1 MYNKNINLNLYK
13 TFYDVAK
20 SESISEAAK
29 KTFTSQ
35 PAISKSIKK
44 LEETLNV
51 KLFYRNLDGIK
62 LTSEGEKLLFYVE
75 EAFNNLLVG
84 ERNITE
90 NEKLQSGKLTIGVP
104 SQIGTFFVFDS
115 ISKFHKIYPNIE
127 ITIISSSTKS
137 LLKKLKLHEIDFI
150 IDSSPINDVQ
160 EDVIIR
166 PLKKVDNCFIV
177 SKKYEDKMI
186 ESLTYTLTSI
196 NGIDS
201 IKLLVDGKELK
212 KLPNSNKLLPT
223 FLDKSYG
230 INKIYEITNVG
241 NIDSY
246 TVYFVNNVNDNK
258 YYIPVTKYVN
268 DYKQDKIR
276 IIIDELASSFT
287 YQSNLSS
294 FLNENTKLLNYE
306 VIDKQ
311 IKLNFNDMIF
321 SDITNNDILEEVVYT
336 ICLSIND
343 SIDIDSV
350 VFLAN
355 DREILKKNI
364 SDLK

>member
-177 SKKYEDKMI
+177 SKKYEDKRKNIKSLKDIENYPLILPVPNTSNRSNLDLLFEKSGIKPTNVMNIHTSEMI
-186 ESLTYTLTSI
+186 LGAVKKDLGIGYIIEDLIIDDPEVCKI
-196 NGIDS
+196 N
-201 IKLLVDGKELK
+201 IKE
-212 KLPNSNKLLPT
+212 KLPKIEINLVYVKKYLTIVPT
-223 FLDKSYG
+223 KFIKKFIDDKF
-230 INKIYEITNVG
+230 G
-241 NIDSY
+241 N
-246 TVYFVNNVNDNK
+246 
-258 YYIPVTKYVN
+258 
-268 DYKQDKIR
+268 
-276 IIIDELASSFT
+276 
-287 YQSNLSS
+287 
-294 FLNENTKLLNYE
+294 
-306 VIDKQ
+306 
-311 IKLNFNDMIF
+311 
-321 SDITNNDILEEVVYT
+321 
-336 ICLSIND
+336 
-343 SIDIDSV
+343 
-350 VFLAN
+350 
-355 DREILKKNI
+355 
-364 SDLK
+364 

>member
-177 SKKYEDKMI
+177 SKKYEDKIKNIKSLNDIENYPLILPVPNTSNRSNLDLLFEKSGIKPTNVMNIHTSEMI
-186 ESLTYTLTSI
+186 LGAVKKDLGIGYIIEDLIIDDPEVCKI
-196 NGIDS
+196 N
-201 IKLLVDGKELK
+201 IKE
-212 KLPNSNKLLPT
+212 KLPKIEINLVYVKKYLTIVPT
-223 FLDKSYG
+223 KFIKMFIDDKF
-230 INKIYEITNVG
+230 G
-241 NIDSY
+241 N
-246 TVYFVNNVNDNK
+246 
-258 YYIPVTKYVN
+258 
-268 DYKQDKIR
+268 
-276 IIIDELASSFT
+276 
-287 YQSNLSS
+287 
-294 FLNENTKLLNYE
+294 
-306 VIDKQ
+306 
-311 IKLNFNDMIF
+311 
-321 SDITNNDILEEVVYT
+321 
-336 ICLSIND
+336 
-343 SIDIDSV
+343 
-350 VFLAN
+350 
-355 DREILKKNI
+355 
-364 SDLK
+364 

>member
-177 SKKYEDKMI
+177 SKKYEDKI
-186 ESLTYTLTSI
+186 K
-196 NGIDS
+196 S
-201 IKLLVDGKELK
+201 IKSLKDIENYPLILPVPNTSNRSNLDLLFEKSGIKPTNVMNIHTSEMILGAVKKDLGIGYIIEDLIIDDPEVCKINIKE
-212 KLPNSNKLLPT
+212 KLPKIEINLVYVKKYLTIVPT
-223 FLDKSYG
+223 KFIKMFIDDK
-230 INKIYEITNVG
+230 
-241 NIDSY
+241 
-246 TVYFVNNVNDNK
+246 FNN
-258 YYIPVTKYVN
+258 
-268 DYKQDKIR
+268 
-276 IIIDELASSFT
+276 
-287 YQSNLSS
+287 
-294 FLNENTKLLNYE
+294 
-306 VIDKQ
+306 
-311 IKLNFNDMIF
+311 
-321 SDITNNDILEEVVYT
+321 
-336 ICLSIND
+336 
-343 SIDIDSV
+343 
-350 VFLAN
+350 
-355 DREILKKNI
+355 
-364 SDLK
+364 

>member
-127 ITIISSSTKS
+127 ITIISNSTKS

-177 SKKYEDKMI
+177 SKKYEDKIKNIKSLKDIENYPLILPVPNTSNRSNLDLLFEKSGIKPTNVMNIHTSEMI
-186 ESLTYTLTSI
+186 LGAVKKDLGIGYIIEDLIIDDSEVCKI
-196 NGIDS
+196 N
-201 IKLLVDGKELK
+201 IKE
-212 KLPNSNKLLPT
+212 KLPKIEINLVYVKKYLTIVPT
-223 FLDKSYG
+223 KFIKKFIDDK
-230 INKIYEITNVG
+230 
-241 NIDSY
+241 
-246 TVYFVNNVNDNK
+246 FDN
-258 YYIPVTKYVN
+258 
-268 DYKQDKIR
+268 
-276 IIIDELASSFT
+276 
-287 YQSNLSS
+287 
-294 FLNENTKLLNYE
+294 
-306 VIDKQ
+306 
-311 IKLNFNDMIF
+311 
-321 SDITNNDILEEVVYT
+321 
-336 ICLSIND
+336 
-343 SIDIDSV
+343 
-350 VFLAN
+350 
-355 DREILKKNI
+355 
-364 SDLK
+364 

>member
-177 SKKYEDKMI
+177 SKKYEDKIKNIKSLKDI
-186 ESLTYTLTSI
+186 ENYPLILPVPNTSNRSNLDLLFEK
-196 NGIDS
+196 NGIKPTNVMNIHTSEMILGAVKKDLGIGYIIEDLIIDDPEVCKIN
-201 IKLLVDGKELK
+201 IKE
-212 KLPNSNKLLPT
+212 KLPKIEINLVYVKKYLTIVPT
-223 FLDKSYG
+223 KFIKKFIDDKF
-230 INKIYEITNVG
+230 G
-241 NIDSY
+241 N
-246 TVYFVNNVNDNK
+246 
-258 YYIPVTKYVN
+258 
-268 DYKQDKIR
+268 
-276 IIIDELASSFT
+276 
-287 YQSNLSS
+287 
-294 FLNENTKLLNYE
+294 
-306 VIDKQ
+306 
-311 IKLNFNDMIF
+311 
-321 SDITNNDILEEVVYT
+321 
-336 ICLSIND
+336 
-343 SIDIDSV
+343 
-350 VFLAN
+350 
-355 DREILKKNI
+355 
-364 SDLK
+364 

>member
-177 SKKYEDKMI
+177 SKKYEDKIKNIKSLKDI
-186 ESLTYTLTSI
+186 ENYPLILPVPNTSNRSNLDLLFEK
-196 NGIDS
+196 NGIKPTNVMNIHTSEMILGAVKKDLGIGYIIEDLIIDDPEVCKIN
-201 IKLLVDGKELK
+201 IKE
-212 KLPNSNKLLPT
+212 KLPKIEINLVYVKKYLTIVPT
-223 FLDKSYG
+223 KFIKKFIDDK
-230 INKIYEITNVG
+230 
-241 NIDSY
+241 
-246 TVYFVNNVNDNK
+246 FDN
-258 YYIPVTKYVN
+258 
-268 DYKQDKIR
+268 
-276 IIIDELASSFT
+276 
-287 YQSNLSS
+287 
-294 FLNENTKLLNYE
+294 
-306 VIDKQ
+306 
-311 IKLNFNDMIF
+311 
-321 SDITNNDILEEVVYT
+321 
-336 ICLSIND
+336 
-343 SIDIDSV
+343 
-350 VFLAN
+350 
-355 DREILKKNI
+355 
-364 SDLK
+364 

>member
-166 PLKKVDNCFIV
+166 SLKKVDNCFIV
-177 SKKYEDKMI
+177 SKKYEDKIKNIKSLKDIENYPLILPVPNTSNRSNLDLLFEKSGIKPTNVMNIHTSEMI
-186 ESLTYTLTSI
+186 LGAVKKDLGIGYIIEDLIIDDPEVCKI
-196 NGIDS
+196 N
-201 IKLLVDGKELK
+201 IKE
-212 KLPNSNKLLPT
+212 KLPKIEINLVYVKKYLTIVPT
-223 FLDKSYG
+223 KFIKMFIDDK
-230 INKIYEITNVG
+230 
-241 NIDSY
+241 
-246 TVYFVNNVNDNK
+246 FNN
-258 YYIPVTKYVN
+258 
-268 DYKQDKIR
+268 
-276 IIIDELASSFT
+276 
-287 YQSNLSS
+287 
-294 FLNENTKLLNYE
+294 
-306 VIDKQ
+306 
-311 IKLNFNDMIF
+311 
-321 SDITNNDILEEVVYT
+321 
-336 ICLSIND
+336 
-343 SIDIDSV
+343 
-350 VFLAN
+350 
-355 DREILKKNI
+355 
-364 SDLK
+364 

>member
-1 MYNKNINLNLYK
+1 MIKKMLYK
-13 TFYDVAK
+13 KILVASSLLVVLFMLYLIPTK
-20 SESISEAAK
+20 KEVEFAETNLEYVYPNDLETVYLLDSNDYVARVLISASNDSI
-29 KTFTSQ
+29 
-35 PAISKSIKK
+35 ISKA
-44 LEETLNV
+44 
-51 KLFYRNLDGIK
+51 
-62 LTSEGEKLLFYVE
+62 TSLID
-75 EAFNNLLVG
+75 A
-84 ERNITE
+84 
-90 NEKLQSGKLTIGVP
+90 LTIGGKKENVIPNGFRSIIP
-104 SQIGTFFVFDS
+104 SGTKVIDIELEDGVLVINF
-115 ISKFHKIYPNIE
+115 SKDI
-127 ITIISSSTKS
+127 
-137 LLKKLKLHEIDFI
+137 LDID
-150 IDSSPINDVQ
+150 
-160 EDVIIR
+160 
-166 PLKKVDNCFIV
+166 
-177 SKKYEDKMI
+177 KKYEDKMI

-246 TVYFVNNVNDNK
+246 TVYFVNSVNDNK

-350 VFLAN
+350 VVLAN

>member
-90 NEKLQSGKLTIGVP
+90 NEKLQSGKLNIGVP

-177 SKKYEDKMI
+177 SKKYEDQIQNIKSLKDIENYPLILPVPNTSNRSNLDLLFEKSGIKPTNVMNIHTSEMI
-186 ESLTYTLTSI
+186 LGAVKKDLGIGYIIEDLIIDDPEVCKI
-196 NGIDS
+196 N
-201 IKLLVDGKELK
+201 IKE
-212 KLPNSNKLLPT
+212 KLPKIEINLVYVKKYLTIVPT
-223 FLDKSYG
+223 KFIKKFIDDKF
-230 INKIYEITNVG
+230 G
-241 NIDSY
+241 N
-246 TVYFVNNVNDNK
+246 
-258 YYIPVTKYVN
+258 
-268 DYKQDKIR
+268 
-276 IIIDELASSFT
+276 
-287 YQSNLSS
+287 
-294 FLNENTKLLNYE
+294 
-306 VIDKQ
+306 
-311 IKLNFNDMIF
+311 
-321 SDITNNDILEEVVYT
+321 
-336 ICLSIND
+336 
-343 SIDIDSV
+343 
-350 VFLAN
+350 
-355 DREILKKNI
+355 
-364 SDLK
+364 

>member
-177 SKKYEDKMI
+177 SKKYEDKIKNIKSLKDIENYPLILPVPNTSNRSNLDLLFEKSGIKPTNVMNIHTSEMI
-186 ESLTYTLTSI
+186 LGAVKKDLGIGYIIEDLIIDDPEVCKINIKEKLPKIEINLVYVKKYLTIVPTKF
-196 NGIDS
+196 
-201 IKLLVDGKELK
+201 IKKFIDGK
-212 KLPNSNKLLPT
+212 
-223 FLDKSYG
+223 F
-230 INKIYEITNVG
+230 
-241 NIDSY
+241 
-246 TVYFVNNVNDNK
+246 NN
-258 YYIPVTKYVN
+258 
-268 DYKQDKIR
+268 
-276 IIIDELASSFT
+276 
-287 YQSNLSS
+287 
-294 FLNENTKLLNYE
+294 
-306 VIDKQ
+306 
-311 IKLNFNDMIF
+311 
-321 SDITNNDILEEVVYT
+321 
-336 ICLSIND
+336 
-343 SIDIDSV
+343 
-350 VFLAN
+350 
-355 DREILKKNI
+355 
-364 SDLK
+364 

>member
-150 IDSSPINDVQ
+150 IDSSPINDAQ

-177 SKKYEDKMI
+177 SKKYEDKIKNIKSLKDI
-186 ESLTYTLTSI
+186 ENYPLILPVPNTSNRSNLDLLFEK
-196 NGIDS
+196 NGIKPTNVMNIHTSEMILGAVKKDLGIGYIIEDLIIDDPEVCKIN
-201 IKLLVDGKELK
+201 IKE
-212 KLPNSNKLLPT
+212 KLPKIEINLVYVKKYLTIVPT
-223 FLDKSYG
+223 KFIKKFIDDK
-230 INKIYEITNVG
+230 
-241 NIDSY
+241 
-246 TVYFVNNVNDNK
+246 FDN
-258 YYIPVTKYVN
+258 
-268 DYKQDKIR
+268 
-276 IIIDELASSFT
+276 
-287 YQSNLSS
+287 
-294 FLNENTKLLNYE
+294 
-306 VIDKQ
+306 
-311 IKLNFNDMIF
+311 
-321 SDITNNDILEEVVYT
+321 
-336 ICLSIND
+336 
-343 SIDIDSV
+343 
-350 VFLAN
+350 
-355 DREILKKNI
+355 
-364 SDLK
+364 

>member
-20 SESISEAAK
+20 SESISQAAK

-177 SKKYEDKMI
+177 SKKYEDKIKNIKSLKDI
-186 ESLTYTLTSI
+186 ENYPLILPVPNTSNRSNLDLLFEK
-196 NGIDS
+196 NGIKPTNVMNIHTSEMILGAVKKDLGIGYIIEDLIIDDPEVCKIN
-201 IKLLVDGKELK
+201 IKE
-212 KLPNSNKLLPT
+212 KLPKIEINLVYVKKYLTIVPT
-223 FLDKSYG
+223 KFIKMFIDDK
-230 INKIYEITNVG
+230 
-241 NIDSY
+241 
-246 TVYFVNNVNDNK
+246 FNN
-258 YYIPVTKYVN
+258 
-268 DYKQDKIR
+268 
-276 IIIDELASSFT
+276 
-287 YQSNLSS
+287 
-294 FLNENTKLLNYE
+294 
-306 VIDKQ
+306 
-311 IKLNFNDMIF
+311 
-321 SDITNNDILEEVVYT
+321 
-336 ICLSIND
+336 
-343 SIDIDSV
+343 
-350 VFLAN
+350 
-355 DREILKKNI
+355 
-364 SDLK
+364 

>member
-177 SKKYEDKMI
+177 SKKYEDKIKNIKSLNDI
-186 ESLTYTLTSI
+186 ENYPLILPVPNTSNRSNLDLLLEK
-196 NGIDS
+196 NGIKPTNVMNIHTSEMILGAVKKDLGIGYIIEDLIIDDPEVCKIN
-201 IKLLVDGKELK
+201 IKE
-212 KLPNSNKLLPT
+212 KLPKIEINLVYVKKYLTIVPT
-223 FLDKSYG
+223 KFIKKFIDDK
-230 INKIYEITNVG
+230 
-241 NIDSY
+241 
-246 TVYFVNNVNDNK
+246 FNN
-258 YYIPVTKYVN
+258 
-268 DYKQDKIR
+268 
-276 IIIDELASSFT
+276 
-287 YQSNLSS
+287 
-294 FLNENTKLLNYE
+294 
-306 VIDKQ
+306 
-311 IKLNFNDMIF
+311 
-321 SDITNNDILEEVVYT
+321 
-336 ICLSIND
+336 
-343 SIDIDSV
+343 
-350 VFLAN
+350 
-355 DREILKKNI
+355 
-364 SDLK
+364 

>member
-177 SKKYEDKMI
+177 SKKYEDKIKNIKSLKDI
-186 ESLTYTLTSI
+186 ENYPLILPVPNTS
-196 NGIDS
+196 NRSNLDLLFEKNS
-201 IKLLVDGKELK
+201 IKPTNVMNIHTSEMILGAVKKDLGIGYIIEDLIIDDPEVCKINIKE
-212 KLPNSNKLLPT
+212 KLPKIEINLVYVKKYLTIVPT
-223 FLDKSYG
+223 KFIKKFIDDK
-230 INKIYEITNVG
+230 
-241 NIDSY
+241 
-246 TVYFVNNVNDNK
+246 FDN
-258 YYIPVTKYVN
+258 
-268 DYKQDKIR
+268 
-276 IIIDELASSFT
+276 
-287 YQSNLSS
+287 
-294 FLNENTKLLNYE
+294 
-306 VIDKQ
+306 
-311 IKLNFNDMIF
+311 
-321 SDITNNDILEEVVYT
+321 
-336 ICLSIND
+336 
-343 SIDIDSV
+343 
-350 VFLAN
+350 
-355 DREILKKNI
+355 
-364 SDLK
+364 

>member
-177 SKKYEDKMI
+177 SKKYEDKIKNIKSLNDI
-186 ESLTYTLTSI
+186 ENYPLILPVPNTSNRSNLDLLFEK
-196 NGIDS
+196 NGIKPTNVMNIHTSEMILGAVKKDLGIGYIIEDLIIDDPEVCKIN
-201 IKLLVDGKELK
+201 IKE
-212 KLPNSNKLLPT
+212 KLPKIEINLVYVKKYLTIVPT
-223 FLDKSYG
+223 KFIKMFIDDKF
-230 INKIYEITNVG
+230 G
-241 NIDSY
+241 N
-246 TVYFVNNVNDNK
+246 
-258 YYIPVTKYVN
+258 
-268 DYKQDKIR
+268 
-276 IIIDELASSFT
+276 
-287 YQSNLSS
+287 
-294 FLNENTKLLNYE
+294 
-306 VIDKQ
+306 
-311 IKLNFNDMIF
+311 
-321 SDITNNDILEEVVYT
+321 
-336 ICLSIND
+336 
-343 SIDIDSV
+343 
-350 VFLAN
+350 
-355 DREILKKNI
+355 
-364 SDLK
+364 

>member
-177 SKKYEDKMI
+177 SKKYEDKIKNIKSLKDI
-186 ESLTYTLTSI
+186 ENYPLILPVPNTSNRSNLDLLFEK
-196 NGIDS
+196 NGIKPTNVMNIHTSEMILGAVKKDLGIGYIIEDLIIDDPEVCKIS
-201 IKLLVDGKELK
+201 IKE
-212 KLPNSNKLLPT
+212 KLPKIEINLVYVKKYLTIVPT
-223 FLDKSYG
+223 KFIKKFIDDK
-230 INKIYEITNVG
+230 
-241 NIDSY
+241 
-246 TVYFVNNVNDNK
+246 FDN
-258 YYIPVTKYVN
+258 
-268 DYKQDKIR
+268 
-276 IIIDELASSFT
+276 
-287 YQSNLSS
+287 
-294 FLNENTKLLNYE
+294 
-306 VIDKQ
+306 
-311 IKLNFNDMIF
+311 
-321 SDITNNDILEEVVYT
+321 
-336 ICLSIND
+336 
-343 SIDIDSV
+343 
-350 VFLAN
+350 
-355 DREILKKNI
+355 
-364 SDLK
+364 

>member
-1 MYNKNINLNLYK
+1 MLYK
-13 TFYDVAK
+13 KILVASSLLVVLFMLYLIPTK
-20 SESISEAAK
+20 KEAEFAETNLEYVYPNDLETVYLLDSNDYVARVLISASNDSI
-29 KTFTSQ
+29 
-35 PAISKSIKK
+35 ISKA
-44 LEETLNV
+44 
-51 KLFYRNLDGIK
+51 
-62 LTSEGEKLLFYVE
+62 TSLID
-75 EAFNNLLVG
+75 A
-84 ERNITE
+84 
-90 NEKLQSGKLTIGVP
+90 LTIGGKKENVIPNGFRSIIP
-104 SQIGTFFVFDS
+104 SGTKVIDIELEDGVLIINF
-115 ISKFHKIYPNIE
+115 SKDILNI
-127 ITIISSSTKS
+127 
-137 LLKKLKLHEIDFI
+137 D
-150 IDSSPINDVQ
+150 
-160 EDVIIR
+160 
-166 PLKKVDNCFIV
+166 
-177 SKKYEDKMI
+177 KKYEDKMI

-350 VFLAN
+350 VFFAN

>member
-177 SKKYEDKMI
+177 SKKYEDKIKNIKSLKDI
-186 ESLTYTLTSI
+186 ENYPLILPVPNTSNRSNLDLLFEK
-196 NGIDS
+196 NGIKPKNVMNIHTSEMILGAVKKDLGIGYIIEDLIIDDPEVCKIN
-201 IKLLVDGKELK
+201 IKE
-212 KLPNSNKLLPT
+212 KLPKIEINLVYVKKYLTIVPT
-223 FLDKSYG
+223 KFIKKFIDDK
-230 INKIYEITNVG
+230 
-241 NIDSY
+241 
-246 TVYFVNNVNDNK
+246 FDN
-258 YYIPVTKYVN
+258 
-268 DYKQDKIR
+268 
-276 IIIDELASSFT
+276 
-287 YQSNLSS
+287 
-294 FLNENTKLLNYE
+294 
-306 VIDKQ
+306 
-311 IKLNFNDMIF
+311 
-321 SDITNNDILEEVVYT
+321 
-336 ICLSIND
+336 
-343 SIDIDSV
+343 
-350 VFLAN
+350 
-355 DREILKKNI
+355 
-364 SDLK
+364 

>member
-177 SKKYEDKMI
+177 SKKYEDKIKNIKSLKDI
-186 ESLTYTLTSI
+186 ENYPLILPVPNTSNRSNLDLLFEK
-196 NGIDS
+196 NGIKPTNVMNIHTSEMILGAVKKDLGIGYIIEDLIIDDPEVCKIN
-201 IKLLVDGKELK
+201 IKE
-212 KLPNSNKLLPT
+212 KLPKIEINLVYVKKYLTIVPTKFIKKFIDDKFSN
-223 FLDKSYG
+223 
-230 INKIYEITNVG
+230 
-241 NIDSY
+241 
-246 TVYFVNNVNDNK
+246 
-258 YYIPVTKYVN
+258 
-268 DYKQDKIR
+268 
-276 IIIDELASSFT
+276 
-287 YQSNLSS
+287 
-294 FLNENTKLLNYE
+294 
-306 VIDKQ
+306 
-311 IKLNFNDMIF
+311 
-321 SDITNNDILEEVVYT
+321 
-336 ICLSIND
+336 
-343 SIDIDSV
+343 
-350 VFLAN
+350 
-355 DREILKKNI
+355 
-364 SDLK
+364 

>member
-177 SKKYEDKMI
+177 SKKYEDKIKNIKSLKDI
-186 ESLTYTLTSI
+186 ENYPLILPVPNTSNRSNLDLLFEK
-196 NGIDS
+196 NGIKPTNVMNIHTSEMILGAVKKDLGIGYIIEDLIIDDPEVCKIN
-201 IKLLVDGKELK
+201 IKE
-212 KLPNSNKLLPT
+212 KLPKIEINLVYVKKYLTIVPT
-223 FLDKSYG
+223 KFIKKFIDDK
-230 INKIYEITNVG
+230 
-241 NIDSY
+241 
-246 TVYFVNNVNDNK
+246 FNN
-258 YYIPVTKYVN
+258 
-268 DYKQDKIR
+268 
-276 IIIDELASSFT
+276 
-287 YQSNLSS
+287 
-294 FLNENTKLLNYE
+294 
-306 VIDKQ
+306 
-311 IKLNFNDMIF
+311 
-321 SDITNNDILEEVVYT
+321 
-336 ICLSIND
+336 
-343 SIDIDSV
+343 
-350 VFLAN
+350 
-355 DREILKKNI
+355 
-364 SDLK
+364 

>member
-127 ITIISSSTKS
+127 ITIISNSTKS

-177 SKKYEDKMI
+177 SKKYEDKIKNIKSLKDI
-186 ESLTYTLTSI
+186 ENYPLILPVPNTSNRSNLDLLFEK
-196 NGIDS
+196 NGIKPTNVMNIHTSEMILGAVKKDLGIGYIIEDLIIDDPEVCKIN
-201 IKLLVDGKELK
+201 IKE
-212 KLPNSNKLLPT
+212 KLPKIEINLVYVKKYLTIVPT
-223 FLDKSYG
+223 KFIKMFIDDKF
-230 INKIYEITNVG
+230 G
-241 NIDSY
+241 N
-246 TVYFVNNVNDNK
+246 
-258 YYIPVTKYVN
+258 
-268 DYKQDKIR
+268 
-276 IIIDELASSFT
+276 
-287 YQSNLSS
+287 
-294 FLNENTKLLNYE
+294 
-306 VIDKQ
+306 
-311 IKLNFNDMIF
+311 
-321 SDITNNDILEEVVYT
+321 
-336 ICLSIND
+336 
-343 SIDIDSV
+343 
-350 VFLAN
+350 
-355 DREILKKNI
+355 
-364 SDLK
+364 

>member
-1 MYNKNINLNLYK
+1 MLYK
-13 TFYDVAK
+13 KILVASSLLVVLFMLYLIPTK
-20 SESISEAAK
+20 KEVEFAETNLEYVYPNDLETVYLLDSNDYVARVLISASNDSI
-29 KTFTSQ
+29 
-35 PAISKSIKK
+35 ISKA
-44 LEETLNV
+44 
-51 KLFYRNLDGIK
+51 
-62 LTSEGEKLLFYVE
+62 TSLID
-75 EAFNNLLVG
+75 A
-84 ERNITE
+84 
-90 NEKLQSGKLTIGVP
+90 LTIGGKKENVIPNGFRSIIP
-104 SQIGTFFVFDS
+104 SGTKVIDIELEDGVLVINF
-115 ISKFHKIYPNIE
+115 SKDI
-127 ITIISSSTKS
+127 
-137 LLKKLKLHEIDFI
+137 LDID
-150 IDSSPINDVQ
+150 
-160 EDVIIR
+160 
-166 PLKKVDNCFIV
+166 
-177 SKKYEDKMI
+177 KKYEDKMI
-186 ESLTYTLTSI
+186 ESLAYTLTSI

-212 KLPNSNKLLPT
+212 KLQNSNKLLPT

-246 TVYFVNNVNDNK
+246 TVYFVNSVNDNK

>member
-177 SKKYEDKMI
+177 SKKYEDKIKNIKSLKDI
-186 ESLTYTLTSI
+186 ENYPLILPVPNTSNRSNLDLLFEK
-196 NGIDS
+196 NGIKPTNVMNIHTSEMILGAVKKDLGIGYIIEDLIIDDTEVCKIN
-201 IKLLVDGKELK
+201 IKE
-212 KLPNSNKLLPT
+212 KLPKIEINLVYVKKYLTIVPT
-223 FLDKSYG
+223 KFIKKFIDDKF
-230 INKIYEITNVG
+230 G
-241 NIDSY
+241 N
-246 TVYFVNNVNDNK
+246 
-258 YYIPVTKYVN
+258 
-268 DYKQDKIR
+268 
-276 IIIDELASSFT
+276 
-287 YQSNLSS
+287 
-294 FLNENTKLLNYE
+294 
-306 VIDKQ
+306 
-311 IKLNFNDMIF
+311 
-321 SDITNNDILEEVVYT
+321 
-336 ICLSIND
+336 
-343 SIDIDSV
+343 
-350 VFLAN
+350 
-355 DREILKKNI
+355 
-364 SDLK
+364 

>member
-1 MYNKNINLNLYK
+1 MLYK
-13 TFYDVAK
+13 KILVASSLLVVLFMLYLIPTK
-20 SESISEAAK
+20 KEVEFAETNLEYVYPNDLETVYLLDSNDYVARVLISASNDSI
-29 KTFTSQ
+29 
-35 PAISKSIKK
+35 ISKA
-44 LEETLNV
+44 
-51 KLFYRNLDGIK
+51 
-62 LTSEGEKLLFYVE
+62 TSLID
-75 EAFNNLLVG
+75 A
-84 ERNITE
+84 
-90 NEKLQSGKLTIGVP
+90 LTIGGKKENVIPNGFRSIIP
-104 SQIGTFFVFDS
+104 SGTKVIDIELEDGVLVINF
-115 ISKFHKIYPNIE
+115 SKDI
-127 ITIISSSTKS
+127 
-137 LLKKLKLHEIDFI
+137 LDID
-150 IDSSPINDVQ
+150 
-160 EDVIIR
+160 
-166 PLKKVDNCFIV
+166 
-177 SKKYEDKMI
+177 KKYEDKMI
-186 ESLTYTLTSI
+186 ESLIYTLTSI

-246 TVYFVNNVNDNK
+246 TVYFVNSVNDNK

>member
-29 KTFTSQ
+29 KTFNSQ

-177 SKKYEDKMI
+177 SKKYEDKIKNIKSLKDIENYPLILPVPNTSNRSNLDLLFEKSGIKPTNVMNIHTSEMI
-186 ESLTYTLTSI
+186 LGAVKKDLGIGYIIEDLIIDDPEVCKI
-196 NGIDS
+196 N
-201 IKLLVDGKELK
+201 IKE
-212 KLPNSNKLLPT
+212 KLPKIEINLVYVKKYLTIVPT
-223 FLDKSYG
+223 KFIKKFIDDK
-230 INKIYEITNVG
+230 
-241 NIDSY
+241 
-246 TVYFVNNVNDNK
+246 FDN
-258 YYIPVTKYVN
+258 
-268 DYKQDKIR
+268 
-276 IIIDELASSFT
+276 
-287 YQSNLSS
+287 
-294 FLNENTKLLNYE
+294 
-306 VIDKQ
+306 
-311 IKLNFNDMIF
+311 
-321 SDITNNDILEEVVYT
+321 
-336 ICLSIND
+336 
-343 SIDIDSV
+343 
-350 VFLAN
+350 
-355 DREILKKNI
+355 
-364 SDLK
+364 

>member
-35 PAISKSIKK
+35 PAISRSIKK

-150 IDSSPINDVQ
+150 IDSSPINDVR

-177 SKKYEDKMI
+177 SKKYEDKIKNIKSLKVIENYPLILPVPNTSNRSNLDLLFEKSGIKPTNVMNIHTSEMI
-186 ESLTYTLTSI
+186 LGAVKKDLGIGYIIEDLIIDDPEVCKI
-196 NGIDS
+196 N
-201 IKLLVDGKELK
+201 IKE
-212 KLPNSNKLLPT
+212 KLPKIEINLVYVKKYLTIVPT
-223 FLDKSYG
+223 KFIKMFIDDK
-230 INKIYEITNVG
+230 
-241 NIDSY
+241 
-246 TVYFVNNVNDNK
+246 FNN
-258 YYIPVTKYVN
+258 
-268 DYKQDKIR
+268 
-276 IIIDELASSFT
+276 
-287 YQSNLSS
+287 
-294 FLNENTKLLNYE
+294 
-306 VIDKQ
+306 
-311 IKLNFNDMIF
+311 
-321 SDITNNDILEEVVYT
+321 
-336 ICLSIND
+336 
-343 SIDIDSV
+343 
-350 VFLAN
+350 
-355 DREILKKNI
+355 
-364 SDLK
+364 

>member
-166 PLKKVDNCFIV
+166 TLKKVDNCFIV
-177 SKKYEDKMI
+177 SKKYEDKIKNIKSLKDI
-186 ESLTYTLTSI
+186 ENYPLILPVPNTSNRSNLDLLFEK
-196 NGIDS
+196 NGIKPTNVMNIHTSEMILGAVKKDLGIGYIIEDLIIDDPEVCKIN
-201 IKLLVDGKELK
+201 IKE
-212 KLPNSNKLLPT
+212 KLPKIEINLVYVKKYLTIVPT
-223 FLDKSYG
+223 KFIKMFIDDK
-230 INKIYEITNVG
+230 
-241 NIDSY
+241 
-246 TVYFVNNVNDNK
+246 FNN
-258 YYIPVTKYVN
+258 
-268 DYKQDKIR
+268 
-276 IIIDELASSFT
+276 
-287 YQSNLSS
+287 
-294 FLNENTKLLNYE
+294 
-306 VIDKQ
+306 
-311 IKLNFNDMIF
+311 
-321 SDITNNDILEEVVYT
+321 
-336 ICLSIND
+336 
-343 SIDIDSV
+343 
-350 VFLAN
+350 
-355 DREILKKNI
+355 
-364 SDLK
+364 

>member
-177 SKKYEDKMI
+177 SKKYEDKIKNIKSLKDI
-186 ESLTYTLTSI
+186 ENYPLILPVPNTSNRSNLDLLFEK
-196 NGIDS
+196 NGIKPTNVMNIHTSEMILGAVKKDLGIGYIIEDLIIDDPEVCKVN
-201 IKLLVDGKELK
+201 IKE
-212 KLPNSNKLLPT
+212 KLPKIEINLVYVKKYLTIVPTKFIKKFIDDKFSN
-223 FLDKSYG
+223 
-230 INKIYEITNVG
+230 
-241 NIDSY
+241 
-246 TVYFVNNVNDNK
+246 
-258 YYIPVTKYVN
+258 
-268 DYKQDKIR
+268 
-276 IIIDELASSFT
+276 
-287 YQSNLSS
+287 
-294 FLNENTKLLNYE
+294 
-306 VIDKQ
+306 
-311 IKLNFNDMIF
+311 
-321 SDITNNDILEEVVYT
+321 
-336 ICLSIND
+336 
-343 SIDIDSV
+343 
-350 VFLAN
+350 
-355 DREILKKNI
+355 
-364 SDLK
+364 

>member
-84 ERNITE
+84 ERNIIE

-166 PLKKVDNCFIV
+166 SLKKVDNCFIV
-177 SKKYEDKMI
+177 SKKYEDKIKNIKSLKDIENYPLILPVPNTSNRSNLDLLFEKSGIKPTNVMNIHTSEMI
-186 ESLTYTLTSI
+186 LGAVKKDLGIGYIIEDLIIDYPEVCKI
-196 NGIDS
+196 N
-201 IKLLVDGKELK
+201 IKE
-212 KLPNSNKLLPT
+212 KLPKIEINLVYVKKYLTIVPT
-223 FLDKSYG
+223 KFIKMFIDDK
-230 INKIYEITNVG
+230 
-241 NIDSY
+241 
-246 TVYFVNNVNDNK
+246 FNN
-258 YYIPVTKYVN
+258 
-268 DYKQDKIR
+268 
-276 IIIDELASSFT
+276 
-287 YQSNLSS
+287 
-294 FLNENTKLLNYE
+294 
-306 VIDKQ
+306 
-311 IKLNFNDMIF
+311 
-321 SDITNNDILEEVVYT
+321 
-336 ICLSIND
+336 
-343 SIDIDSV
+343 
-350 VFLAN
+350 
-355 DREILKKNI
+355 
-364 SDLK
+364 

>member
-1 MYNKNINLNLYK
+1 MIKKMLYK
-13 TFYDVAK
+13 KILVASSLFVVLFMLYLIPTK
-20 SESISEAAK
+20 KEVEFAETNLEYVYPNDLETVYLLDSNDYVARVLISASNDSI
-29 KTFTSQ
+29 
-35 PAISKSIKK
+35 ISKA
-44 LEETLNV
+44 
-51 KLFYRNLDGIK
+51 
-62 LTSEGEKLLFYVE
+62 TSLID
-75 EAFNNLLVG
+75 A
-84 ERNITE
+84 
-90 NEKLQSGKLTIGVP
+90 LTIGGKKENVIPNGFRSIIP
-104 SQIGTFFVFDS
+104 SGTKVIDIELEDGVLIINF
-115 ISKFHKIYPNIE
+115 SKDI
-127 ITIISSSTKS
+127 
-137 LLKKLKLHEIDFI
+137 LDID
-150 IDSSPINDVQ
+150 
-160 EDVIIR
+160 
-166 PLKKVDNCFIV
+166 
-177 SKKYEDKMI
+177 KKYEDKMI

-246 TVYFVNNVNDNK
+246 TVYFVNSVNDNK

-350 VFLAN
+350 VFFAN

>member
-177 SKKYEDKMI
+177 SKKYEDKIKNIKFLNDIENYPLILPVPNTSNRSNLDLLFEKSGIKPTNVMNIHTSEMI
-186 ESLTYTLTSI
+186 LGAVKKDLGIGYIIEDLIIDDPEVCKI
-196 NGIDS
+196 N
-201 IKLLVDGKELK
+201 IKE
-212 KLPNSNKLLPT
+212 KLPKIEINLVYVKKYLTIVPT
-223 FLDKSYG
+223 KFIKKFIDDK
-230 INKIYEITNVG
+230 
-241 NIDSY
+241 
-246 TVYFVNNVNDNK
+246 FDN
-258 YYIPVTKYVN
+258 
-268 DYKQDKIR
+268 
-276 IIIDELASSFT
+276 
-287 YQSNLSS
+287 
-294 FLNENTKLLNYE
+294 
-306 VIDKQ
+306 
-311 IKLNFNDMIF
+311 
-321 SDITNNDILEEVVYT
+321 
-336 ICLSIND
+336 
-343 SIDIDSV
+343 
-350 VFLAN
+350 
-355 DREILKKNI
+355 
-364 SDLK
+364 

>member
-166 PLKKVDNCFIV
+166 PLKKVDNYFIV
-177 SKKYEDKMI
+177 SKKHEDKIKNIKSLKDI
-186 ESLTYTLTSI
+186 ENYPLILPVPNTSNRSNLDLLFEK
-196 NGIDS
+196 NGIKPTNVMNIHTSEMILGAVKKDLGIGYIIEDLIIDDPEVCKIN
-201 IKLLVDGKELK
+201 IKE
-212 KLPNSNKLLPT
+212 KLPKIEINLVYVKKYLTIVPT
-223 FLDKSYG
+223 KFIKMFIDDK
-230 INKIYEITNVG
+230 
-241 NIDSY
+241 
-246 TVYFVNNVNDNK
+246 FNN
-258 YYIPVTKYVN
+258 
-268 DYKQDKIR
+268 
-276 IIIDELASSFT
+276 
-287 YQSNLSS
+287 
-294 FLNENTKLLNYE
+294 
-306 VIDKQ
+306 
-311 IKLNFNDMIF
+311 
-321 SDITNNDILEEVVYT
+321 
-336 ICLSIND
+336 
-343 SIDIDSV
+343 
-350 VFLAN
+350 
-355 DREILKKNI
+355 
-364 SDLK
+364 

>member
-1 MYNKNINLNLYK
+1 MIKKMLYK
-13 TFYDVAK
+13 KILVASSLLVVLFMLYLIPTK
-20 SESISEAAK
+20 KEVEFAETNLEYVYPNDLETVYLLDSNDYVARVLISASNDSI
-29 KTFTSQ
+29 
-35 PAISKSIKK
+35 ISKA
-44 LEETLNV
+44 
-51 KLFYRNLDGIK
+51 
-62 LTSEGEKLLFYVE
+62 TSLID
-75 EAFNNLLVG
+75 A
-84 ERNITE
+84 
-90 NEKLQSGKLTIGVP
+90 LTIGGKKENVIPNGFRSIIP
-104 SQIGTFFVFDS
+104 SGTKVIDIELEDGVLIINF
-115 ISKFHKIYPNIE
+115 SKDI
-127 ITIISSSTKS
+127 
-137 LLKKLKLHEIDFI
+137 LDID
-150 IDSSPINDVQ
+150 
-160 EDVIIR
+160 
-166 PLKKVDNCFIV
+166 
-177 SKKYEDKMI
+177 KKYEDKMI

-246 TVYFVNNVNDNK
+246 TVYFVNSVNDNK

-350 VFLAN
+350 VFFAN

>member
-127 ITIISSSTKS
+127 ITIISNSTKS

-177 SKKYEDKMI
+177 SKKYEDKIKNIKSLKDIENYPLILPVPNTSNRSNLDLLFEKSGIKPTNVMNIHTSEMI
-186 ESLTYTLTSI
+186 LGAVKKDLGIGYIIEDLIIDDPEVCKI
-196 NGIDS
+196 N
-201 IKLLVDGKELK
+201 IKE
-212 KLPNSNKLLPT
+212 KLPKIEINLVYVKKYLTIVPT
-223 FLDKSYG
+223 KFIKKF
-230 INKIYEITNVG
+230 I
-241 NIDSY
+241 
-246 TVYFVNNVNDNK
+246 DNK
-258 YYIPVTKYVN
+258 
-268 DYKQDKIR
+268 
-276 IIIDELASSFT
+276 
-287 YQSNLSS
+287 
-294 FLNENTKLLNYE
+294 
-306 VIDKQ
+306 
-311 IKLNFNDMIF
+311 FN
-321 SDITNNDILEEVVYT
+321 N
-336 ICLSIND
+336 
-343 SIDIDSV
+343 
-350 VFLAN
+350 
-355 DREILKKNI
+355 
-364 SDLK
+364 